1 MESTFNLSDPKASAA
16 VQHAIRLAFQ
26 RAKTKPADWRKQ
38 RRTGRVDARRAW
50 TLEAQNNLGIFK
62 QRRIPG
68 ATKVNVHILV
78 DASSSMSSAI
88 SRDSHVSRMRAAATL
103 TGVLTDALGRNPL
116 VRLSVWAHN
125 TGGAA
130 DLQVVSVIRDGK
142 GRDKVARMGNMAA
155 GANGDGYV
163 LRWMGDFIKKHRRPQ
178 EVDLIIIVSDGMP
191 SWRASRALVGLN
203 AQQNMDR
210 EMELRAAN
218 NGMSEQA
225 RNVRDTVNN
234 LRMENINVLSVGITH
249 EGDKMQAPMYGREHV
264 VMFDGDWNRLAVDF
278 GTAFGR
284 VLGDETDK
292 AMRGTTR

>member
-1 MESTFNLSDPKASAA
+1 METAFNLNDPKASAA
-16 VQHAIRLAFQ
+16 VQHAIRVAFQ

-50 TLEAQNNLGIFK
+50 TLEAHNNLGIFK

-88 SRDSHVSRMRAAATL
+88 ARDSYISRMKAAAAL
-103 TGVLTDALGRNPL
+103 TGVLTDALGHNPL
-116 VRLSVWAHN
+116 VRLNVWAHN
-125 TGGAA
+125 TGGQA

-142 GRDKVARMGNMAA
+142 GRDKVDRMANMAA

-191 SWRASRALVGLN
+191 SWRAVKVYADPIA
-203 AQQNMDR
+203 AQQR
-210 EMELRAAN
+210 ELDLREAN
-218 NGMSEQA
+218 HGLTEQA

-234 LRMENINVLSVGITH
+234 LRMENINVLSVGIVH

-264 VMFDGDWNRLAVDF
+264 VLFNGDWNRLAADF